1 MLIALVL
8 VFSLWLTLTVAI
20 QFNSSF
26 APFISRWDALG
37 LLPRWTFFAPNPGH
51 TDIRVLVRFGGA
63 SGITSW
69 SELWLSSRVD
79 DRRTVLRGIFN
90 PYRRVEKLLFDFRNE
105 LIDPTINAAQV
116 RMSSEYIA
124 LLATSEMVAR
134 IQGVDTVQFMLA
146 ETNYTL
152 TTPFKVV
159 MISDMHRVSMP
170 AQP

>member
-1 MLIALVL
+1 MLIVL
-8 VFSLWLTLTVAI
+8 VFLFSLWLTLTVAI

-26 APFISRWDALG
+26 TSLLSHWDALG

-63 SGITSW
+63 SGATSW

-79 DRRTVLRGIFN
+79 DRRTVIRGLFN

-105 LIDPTINAAQV
+105 LIDPTINPTQV

-124 LLATSEMVAR
+124 LLTISEMAAQ
-134 IQGVDTVQFMLA
+134 IPGVIAVQFMLA
-146 ETNYTL
+146 ETNFTL
-152 TTPFKVV
+152 ATPFRVV
-159 MISDMHRVSMP
+159 MISDMHRVFMP
-170 AQP
+170 DQL